1 VDDTLGL
8 WREVC
13 AEWVQPF
20 FGDIMKVGD
29 LVKCKFTDYGIG
41 IITMK
46 RPFGGFIVCFP
57 NSQIKDARKCTGL
70 AEFAIEVIS
79 ENR

>member
-29 LVKCKFTDYGIG
+29 LVKHKYINKIG
-41 IITMK
+41 VIHKVWMNYRFVQWADGSRQQHHQRDLRAVK
-46 RPFGGFIVCFP
+46 
-57 NSQIKDARKCTGL
+57 KCP
-70 AEFAIEVIS
+70 
-79 ENR
+79 